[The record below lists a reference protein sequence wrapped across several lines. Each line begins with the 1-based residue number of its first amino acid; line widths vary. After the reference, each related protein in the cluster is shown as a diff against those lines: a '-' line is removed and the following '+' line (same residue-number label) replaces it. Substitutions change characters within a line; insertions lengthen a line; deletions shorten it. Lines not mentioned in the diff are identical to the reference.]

1 MDIYVSDFHQQ
12 CDFYK
17 TDKSSKYVQTECL
30 IEKNTTPKRPPRS
43 IDTAIHQNKEVC
55 NTNIPD
61 TNKTDFGCQR
71 LNGDGSPDKDVYELK
86 KLRLEAQHN
95 ISENNIIDD
104 SCEPLL
110 PCDYGDGF
118 KIVIQLGN
126 TSLEDKLFKN
136 TPLLDLIKF
145 DVKELIN
152 QRLEE
157 YYSFKDSDLEKDISP
172 KKVGYNF
179 YYNIIRVNIYLLVIA
194 RRLYP
199 FDSYI

>member
-1 MDIYVSDFHQQ
+1 MNHIKMHLKSMDIYVSDSYQQ

-17 TDKSSKYVQTECL
+17 TDKSSKYVQTEYL
-30 IEKNTTPKRPPRS
+30 IEKNTTPKRPHRN
-43 IDTAIHQNKEVC
+43 IDIAMYQNKEVC
-55 NTNIPD
+55 STNTPD
-61 TNKTDFGCQR
+61 TNQIDFGCQR
-71 LNGDGSPDKDVYELK
+71 PNDGSSDKDVYELK

-110 PCDYGDGF
+110 PCNYGDGF

-126 TSLEDKLFKN
+126 TSLGDKLFKN
-136 TPLLDLIKF
+136 MPLLDLIKF

-172 KKVGYNF
+172 KKVGYN
-179 YYNIIRVNIYLLVIA
+179 IIFITT
-194 RRLYP
+194 
-199 FDSYI
+199 